1 MRLHLACVA
10 LLAGPIA
17 GCNVHAVEKLAMTSA
32 FRPVHD
38 AGFVPSSPAPPK
50 PPRPAASYQ
59 LLAGDMHCHISPPD
73 SPDDVTRGVAETI
86 ARAHDEALDFVVLT
100 PHLPA
105 RFFADPTMRARA
117 VAGQAELRRAFAAV
131 GRAGG
136 TVFIP
141 GFEYTDHAFGHV
153 NASFADLDAVLA
165 EVPVDVAR
173 ADPARFFERWVAD
186 GGLLVVNHPVVTPLR
201 SIFARA
207 RADMSWRPWT
217 SSAPYPPEIAAIG
230 RLAAGFEAYNVA
242 VTHLRD
248 GLLLLDLD
256 FSLRDV
262 TGRLDREILAARRR
276 IAPVGGSDSH
286 AGWLRA
292 AMFVLAESRTEAGI
306 RDAIVGG
313 RTCVRSPAACSLEVR
328 PPGGAWA
335 GVGGTVRSDAA
346 VEVRARGDQI
356 VITRDGAPVAL
367 PASGKVAT
375 VDVPAGRCSLIR
387 ARVDDGYS
395 APVYVNCDF
404 AEAGA
409 QEDHV
414 PRGDTAGETGPR

>member
-1 MRLHLACVA
+1 MRRRLALA
-10 LLAGPIA
+10 FLTLLAGPTA
-17 GCNVHAVEKLAMTSA
+17 GCNVHAVERLAMTSA
-32 FRPVHD
+32 YRPVHD
-38 AGFVPSSPAPPK
+38 GGLARSSAAPPE

-105 RFFADPTMRARA
+105 RFFADRTLRARA
-117 VAGQAELRRAFAAV
+117 VAGQAELRRAFAS
-131 GRAGG
+131 AGVAG
-136 TVFIP
+136 ATVFIP

-153 NASFADLDAVLA
+153 NASFADLGQVLA

-173 ADPARFFERWVAD
+173 ADPARFFERWAAR
-186 GGLLVVNHPVVTPLR
+186 GGLLVVNHPVVTPLH

-217 SSAPYPPEIAAIG
+217 SSAPYPPEIAAVG
-230 RLAAGFEAYNVA
+230 RLAVGFEAYNVA
-242 VTHLRD
+242 VAQLRD
-248 GLLLLDLD
+248 GLLLLDADLG
-256 FSLRDV
+256 LREV
-262 TGRLDREILAARRR
+262 TGRLDREILTGRRR
-276 IAPVGGSDSH
+276 LAPVGGTDSH

-306 RDAIVGG
+306 RDALVGG

-328 PPGGAWA
+328 PPGGAWVS
-335 GVGGTVRSDAA
+335 VGGAVRSDAT

-356 VITRDGAPVAL
+356 AILRDGAPVAL
-367 PASGKVAT
+367 PASGKIAA

-404 AEAGA
+404 AEA
-409 QEDHV
+409 
-414 PRGDTAGETGPR
+414 PR